1 MKISELMTRD
11 VKSCALNET
20 LNSAAR
26 IMWDHDCGCVPVVDA
41 HRRLVGIVTDR
52 DLSMAAYTQGL
63 PLGAIPIERA
73 MSSRVIACSPSD
85 SVATA
90 HRLMRTHEIHRLPVV
105 NSSGALV
112 GILSLSDLAHHARNQ
127 HPTPAS
133 GTHEHAAEIFETV
146 SAIRRRRPKAI
157 VTSAIAAA
165 AAKSETADKS
175 NVAQRRRRAKPRK
188 TARD

>member
-20 LNSAAR
+20 LNAAAR
-26 IMWDHDCGCVPVVDA
+26 IMWDQDCGCVPVIDA
-41 HRRLVGIVTDR
+41 HRRLAGIVTDR

-73 MSSRVIACSPSD
+73 MSSRVIACSPAD

-90 HRLMRTHEIHRLPVV
+90 HRLMRSHEIHRLPVV

-112 GILSLSDLAHHARNQ
+112 GILSLSDLAHHARNGR
-127 HPTPAS
+127 PAAPEV
-133 GTHEHAAEIFETV
+133 TQQQAAEIFETV

-157 VTSAIAAA
+157 VASAAA
-165 AAKSETADKS
+165 ADNSQTADKS

-188 TARD
+188 TARE

>member
-11 VKSCALNET
+11 VKACALNET
-20 LNSAAR
+20 LNAAAR

-41 HRRLVGIVTDR
+41 HRRLAGIVTDR

-63 PLGAIPIERA
+63 PLGAIPIERV

-90 HRLMRTHEIHRLPVV
+90 HRLMRTHEIHRIPVV

-127 HPTPAS
+127 HPTPAG

-146 SAIRRRRPKAI
+146 SAIRRRRPKTIA
-157 VTSAIAAA
+157 TSAAP
-165 AAKSETADKS
+165 AAKSDTADKS
-175 NVAQRRRRAKPRK
+175 DAAQRRRRAKPRK